1 MNSRCCA
8 RCKTPYNC
16 GNPGCACHAQANA
29 AAAWAA
35 TLAENHP
42 ARTDMRFHM
51 DQYRGNRDPNSVL
64 HGLEYERHRK
74 E

>member
-1 MNSRCCA
+1 MTCCA

-16 GNPGCACHAQANA
+16 GNPGCRCHAGDA
-29 AAAWAA
+29 AAQAAWQV

-42 ARTDMRFHM
+42 ARVEARYHM
-51 DQYRGNRDPNSVL
+51 DQYRGDRDPNSDL
-64 HGLEYERHRK
+64 HGLEYERPRK